1 MTTEEYQ
8 EKLTLLQQLR
18 HHWKFLVLNQG
29 KRDKIELIKEQVL
42 KLNNELKDKTMKSCG
57 T

>member
-8 EKLTLLQQLR
+8 EKSTLLQQLR
-18 HHWKFLVLNQG
+18 NKWKFLVLNQG